1 LRSPMKPALLLA
13 ILCLAAASCP
23 AGTITGIIRAKPKVQ
38 EDASPGGGGYG
49 SRKFKFV
56 EVINYD
62 ELHDFVVYIE
72 GPAPDCKPPSQPRK
86 IVQKN
91 ATFQP
96 HVLPV
101 MVGTTVEWPNEDEI
115 FHIVFSKSDAKSFD
129 LDLYKKGDPP
139 KLITFDK
146 PGQVDVFCSIHAKM
160 NCIVLVLRNPYF
172 AVSDTQGRYAIANV
186 PAGRYRLTA
195 WHERLPNQTRE
206 IVVPQQGEV
215 KADFTMGITNLPKY

>member
-1 LRSPMKPALLLA
+1 MKPALLLA
-13 ILCLAAASCP
+13 AIWLAVQSCP
-23 AGTITGIIRAKPKVQ
+23 AGTISGVVRAKPKAQ
-38 EDASPGGGGYG
+38 ENSSPAAGSYG

-72 GPAPDCKPPSQPRK
+72 GPMPGAKPPAEPRK
-86 IVQKN
+86 VVQKN

-101 MVGTTVEWPNEDEI
+101 MAGTTVEWPNEDEI
-115 FHIVFSKSDAKSFD
+115 FHNVFSKSDAKSFD

-139 KLITFDK
+139 KLVTFDK
-146 PGQVDVFCSIHAKM
+146 PGKVDVFCSIHAKM
-160 NCIVLVLRNPYF
+160 NCIVLVLQNPYF
-172 AVSDTQGRYAIANV
+172 ALADAQGRYAITNV
-186 PAGRYRLTA
+186 PPGHYTLTA

-206 IVVPQQGEV
+206 IVVPEQGDAR
-215 KADFTMGITNLPKY
+215 ADFTMGITNLPKY